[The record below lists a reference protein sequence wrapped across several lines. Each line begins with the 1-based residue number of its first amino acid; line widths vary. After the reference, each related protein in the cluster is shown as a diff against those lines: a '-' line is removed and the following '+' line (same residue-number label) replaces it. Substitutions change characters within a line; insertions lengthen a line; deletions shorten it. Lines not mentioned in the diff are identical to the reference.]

1 MTNDNKKTIK
11 GYKGFNPD
19 MTCRSF
25 KYESGKE
32 YETAEAKKCESGF
45 HFCESPFDVWKYY
58 PPCDNKGN
66 INRFCEVEGS
76 GDMDSDSD
84 KIVCSRIRIG
94 AELDLQGIIKA
105 GVKFI
110 MERAKNTVT
119 NTGYC
124 SAATNTGNRSAAT
137 NTGDWSAAT
146 NTGDWSAATNTGD
159 WSATTNTGY
168 CSAATNTG
176 DRSAATNTGNH
187 SAATNTGNH
196 SAATNTGDWSAAT
209 NTGDCSAA
217 TNTGDCS
224 AATNTGYCSA
234 ATVKGRNSIA
244 IATGKSSK
252 ARGALGNWIVLTER
266 DENYQIKQVKAF
278 KVDGETIKHM
288 TFYTLRDGEAV
299 EVD

>member
-32 YETAEAKKCESGF
+32 YETAKAKKCESGF
-45 HFCESPFDVWKYY
+45 HFCESPFDVWTYY

-76 GDMDSDSD
+76 GDMDSGSD
-84 KIVCSRIRIG
+84 KIACSRIRIG

-110 MERAKNTVT
+110 MERVKNTVT
-119 NTGYC
+119 NTGDWSAATNTGDR
-124 SAATNTGNRSAAT
+124 SAATNTGNWSAAT
-137 NTGDWSAAT
+137 NTGNWSAAT

-159 WSATTNTGY
+159 
-168 CSAATNTG
+168 
-176 DRSAATNTGNH
+176 
-187 SAATNTGNH
+187 
-196 SAATNTGDWSAAT
+196 
-209 NTGDCSAA
+209 
-217 TNTGDCS
+217 
-224 AATNTGYCSA
+224 CSA

>member
-32 YETAEAKKCESGF
+32 YETAKAKKCESGF
-45 HFCESPFDVWKYY
+45 HFCESPFDVWTYY

-76 GDMDSDSD
+76 GDMDSGSD
-84 KIVCSRIRIG
+84 KIACSRIRIG

-110 MERAKNTVT
+110 MERVKNTVT
-119 NTGYC
+119 NTGDC
-124 SAATNTGNRSAAT
+124 SAATNTGDWSAATNTGDRSAATNTGDRSAATNTGDWSAATNTGNRSAATNTGNRSAAT

-146 NTGDWSAATNTGD
+146 NTGD
-159 WSATTNTGY
+159 
-168 CSAATNTG
+168 
-176 DRSAATNTGNH
+176 
-187 SAATNTGNH
+187 
-196 SAATNTGDWSAAT
+196 
-209 NTGDCSAA
+209 
-217 TNTGDCS
+217 
-224 AATNTGYCSA
+224 CSA